1 MGNFF
6 ENLLGIDYNEE
17 GWDLKAAV
25 NLVGIIFLAFFVLY
39 IIASIIQ
46 AAKAKIIRLRERAI
60 QRDMEQGQAA
70 QSHELA
76 VIAKP
81 DGSQKMKGCQ
91 GNKIFGAGMGVS
103 CTVYPWRDDTK

>member
-6 ENLLGIDYNEE
+6 ENLLGIDSNEE
-17 GWDLKAAV
+17 DWDLKAAV
-25 NLVGIIFLAFFVLY
+25 NLVGIIFLAFIVLY

-46 AAKAKIIRLRERAI
+46 AAKAKITRLRERAI

-81 DGSQKMKGCQ
+81 ATHNGSQNMKGCQ
-91 GNKIFGAGMGVS
+91 GNKIFGA
-103 CTVYPWRDDTK
+103 